1 MEHAA
6 GPGPRIVASNHQ
18 SYLDAFVL
26 TTVLPPD
33 FAFVAKRELEGNPI
47 ARIFLRRL
55 GTVFVERFD
64 PGQGTEE
71 TRKVLETVRG
81 GDSLVIFPEGTFR
94 RGAGLLPFRLGTFVV
109 AAEAGVPVIPVVI
122 RGTRSKMRGDDF
134 FPRRGNA
141 EVIALPPIRPEGTGM
156 SAAVQLRDAVRAAIL
171 ARCGEPDAG

>member
-1 MEHAA
+1 MENAA

-55 GTVFVERFD
+55 GTVLVERFD

-71 TRKVLETVRG
+71 ARKLLEAVRG
-81 GDSLVIFPEGTFR
+81 GDSLVIFPEGTFH

-141 EVIALPPIRPEGTGM
+141 EVIALPPIRPEGTGLN
-156 SAAVQLRDAVRAAIL
+156 AAVQLRDAVRAQIL